1 MKRVKSMADAAVEF
15 LLKNLI
21 ELVAHHSHLITE
33 TKSQVKLL
41 EEDLIIFRGFL
52 KDSVKRRK
60 KNEGIQL
67 LVNNIRDVVY
77 EAEDTIDAFVTLSTD
92 NNRSRNYFAKAFKS
106 LLTLH
111 DIGKRV
117 KEVRVKVDKGRADFN
132 LLSLP
137 DEDKHEKPE
146 VRPPRHK
153 NVVGFEDVFTELIER
168 LTTETNY
175 IDVISLTG
183 MFGLGKTTLAWK
195 IFNDRRI
202 VFEFPLRIWVSVSQQ
217 FSDKDIFIAILEKII
232 PINEELRAKDEQH
245 LSEMVAT
252 HLNDRKFLIVMDDV
266 WSHKDWDRIEK
277 ALPADNKMGKVLI
290 TSREEDLG
298 KYASRPREPVRL
310 RFFYQEESWE
320 LLRLEALGQLDCPSD
335 LHNIG
340 NLIAKDCNG
349 LPLAI
354 VVIGGILATKY
365 SASDIGATERAW
377 EKVSKRVGTHLM
389 NEDPKDRMN
398 KFISLSY
405 DKLPYYLQAC
415 FLYLGMFPEDYEIPV
430 SKLIRVWIA
439 EGFIKHEKGC
449 SLEETAQNYL
459 EYLINRNLVM
469 TEKMKPNG
477 KVKTCRIHDA
487 LRDFCITK
495 AGKEKDNFLQ
505 EIKYVDGVFD
515 PPLSDI
521 TNCRRLA
528 IHSNCSSFLSSKPSG
543 PRIRSFA
550 CIPNEEYNLQ
560 DANISAI
567 PAAFKLLRVL
577 DAKPIIFTKIPND
590 MYQLLHL
597 RFMVLSFNLQVL
609 SAKFS
614 KLWNLQ
620 TLVVHTTSRTLD
632 VKVDIWRMKELRHFK
647 TNASVTLQKPG
658 KDSKH
663 GAQLR
668 TLGTISAE
676 SCTAELIDRASNLL
690 KLGIRGR
697 LASLFEG
704 KIGSFNSL
712 VKMTKLEKLELIND
726 VYPKL
731 ASEEK
736 LLILPQPDKFP
747 TTLISLTLCSTH
759 LKWSYMSTLGLL
771 ENLQVLKL
779 KDKAFMGSTWEGVLG
794 RFHHLEFLYIDHTD
808 LCIWKASSQHFPRL
822 KGLVLRKCE
831 HLLKIPAELA
841 EIQSFQNLDL
851 HFCKTA
857 ASSAKLIKEEKKR
870 NNALFNLSIF
880 PAIHDLA

>member
-398 KFISLSY
+398 
-405 DKLPYYLQAC
+405 
-415 FLYLGMFPEDYEIPV
+415 
-430 SKLIRVWIA
+430 
-439 EGFIKHEKGC
+439 
-449 SLEETAQNYL
+449 N
-459 EYLINRNLVM
+459 
-469 TEKMKPNG
+469 
-477 KVKTCRIHDA
+477 
-487 LRDFCITK
+487 
-495 AGKEKDNFLQ
+495 
-505 EIKYVDGVFD
+505 
-515 PPLSDI
+515 
-521 TNCRRLA
+521 
-528 IHSNCSSFLSSKPSG
+528 SKPSG